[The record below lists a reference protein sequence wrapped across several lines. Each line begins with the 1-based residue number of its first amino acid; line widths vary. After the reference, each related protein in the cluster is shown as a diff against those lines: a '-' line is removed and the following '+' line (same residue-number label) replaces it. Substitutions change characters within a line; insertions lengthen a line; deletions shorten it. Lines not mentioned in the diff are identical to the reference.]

1 MSTAPS
7 TVPLAELNFYRTER
21 PRLIADGITDYDA
34 QCAELK
40 RRWDVL
46 QAIKAAAPPPA
57 PVLAVGEV
65 ALDAPLGADDI
76 SAMSLEL
83 NRVDTT
89 GPTVKYIYVQVQNLD
104 PPTPKPAAESKKRR
118 APEPPAEAGPSKTP
132 RAQHPLAL
140 VGKLLQQLKKDTL
153 QNICEDLKEPV
164 SGNKEEL
171 IMRIADA
178 M

>member
-1 MSTAPS
+1 MPITYACSGCECSAPS
-7 TVPLAELNFYRTER
+7 AWLGAV
-21 PRLIADGITDYDA
+21 
-34 QCAELK
+34 
-40 RRWDVL
+40 
-46 QAIKAAAPPPA
+46 PPA
-57 PVLAVGEV
+57 PMMVMGILNWPPVV
-65 ALDAPLGADDI
+65 AYVFPADDI

-89 GPTVKYIYVQVQNLD
+89 GPTVKYIYVQVQD
-104 PPTPKPAAESKKRR
+104 VDPTPKAAAEGKKRR
-118 APEPPAEAGPSKTP
+118 APEASAEAGPSKTP

>member
-1 MSTAPS
+1 MT
-7 TVPLAELNFYRTER
+7 LAVTRALLLF
-21 PRLIADGITDYDA
+21 
-34 QCAELK
+34 C
-40 RRWDVL
+40 
-46 QAIKAAAPPPA
+46 KAAAPPPA

-65 ALDAPLGADDI
+65 ALDAPLSADDI

-89 GPTVKYIYVQVQNLD
+89 GPTVKYIYVQVQDLD

-118 APEPPAEAGPSKTP
+118 APEASAEAGPSKTP

>member
-1 MSTAPS
+1 MRGSLAPWPSLPRSFDISTG
-7 TVPLAELNFYRTER
+7 T
-21 PRLIADGITDYDA
+21 
-34 QCAELK
+34 
-40 RRWDVL
+40 
-46 QAIKAAAPPPA
+46 AI
-57 PVLAVGEV
+57 AVGLTEHRRLPGV
-65 ALDAPLGADDI
+65 LSGAGDDT
-76 SAMSLEL
+76 SANEGAS
-83 NRVDTT
+83 
-89 GPTVKYIYVQVQNLD
+89 
-104 PPTPKPAAESKKRR
+104 
-118 APEPPAEAGPSKTP
+118 EPSAEAGPSKTP

>member
-1 MSTAPS
+1 MS
-7 TVPLAELNFYRTER
+7 V
-21 PRLIADGITDYDA
+21 
-34 QCAELK
+34 
-40 RRWDVL
+40 
-46 QAIKAAAPPPA
+46 IKHISASR
-57 PVLAVGEV
+57 
-65 ALDAPLGADDI
+65 GADDI
-76 SAMSLEL
+76 AAMSLEL

-89 GPTVKYIYVQVQNLD
+89 GPTVKYIYVQVQDLD

-118 APEPPAEAGPSKTP
+118 APEASAEAGPSKTP

-171 IMRIADA
+171 ISRIADA

>member
-1 MSTAPS
+1 MEFFLRARTPSFCPASS
-7 TVPLAELNFYRTER
+7 TVP
-21 PRLIADGITDYDA
+21 DA
-34 QCAELK
+34 H
-40 RRWDVL
+40 
-46 QAIKAAAPPPA
+46 
-57 PVLAVGEV
+57 
-65 ALDAPLGADDI
+65 
-76 SAMSLEL
+76 SS
-83 NRVDTT
+83 
-89 GPTVKYIYVQVQNLD
+89 
-104 PPTPKPAAESKKRR
+104 AESKKRR

>member
-21 PRLIADGITDYDA
+21 PRLIADGIIDYDA

-76 SAMSLEL
+76 SAMSLEP

-89 GPTVKYIYVQVQNLD
+89 GPTVKYIYVQ
-104 PPTPKPAAESKKRR
+104 SKKRR
-118 APEPPAEAGPSKTP
+118 APEPPAAAGPSKTP

-171 IMRIADA
+171 IRRIADA

>member
-21 PRLIADGITDYDA
+21 PRLIADGITDYNA

-57 PVLAVGEV
+57 PALAVGEV

-83 NRVDTT
+83 NRVDTS
-89 GPTVKYIYVQVQNLD
+89 GPTVKYIYVQVQDLD
-104 PPTPKPAAESKKRR
+104 PPTTKPAAESKKRAAE
-118 APEPPAEAGPSKTP
+118 APTEAGPSKTP

-140 VGKLLQQLKKDTL
+140 VGKLLQQLKKNTL
-153 QNICEDLKEPV
+153 QNICDDLKEPV

-171 IMRIADA
+171 IIRIADA

>member
-1 MSTAPS
+1 MS

-21 PRLIADGITDYDA
+21 PRLIADGIIDYDA

-118 APEPPAEAGPSKTP
+118 APEASAEAGPSKTP
-132 RAQHPLAL
+132 RAQHPF
-140 VGKLLQQLKKDTL
+140 VLLQKLKKDTL
-153 QNICEDLKEPV
+153 QNICEDLKESV

-171 IMRIADA
+171 IIRIADA

>member
-1 MSTAPS
+1 MS

-21 PRLIADGITDYDA
+21 PRLIADGIIDYDA

-40 RRWDVL
+40 RCWDVL

-89 GPTVKYIYVQVQNLD
+89 GPTVKYIYVQVQDLD
-104 PPTPKPAAESKKRR
+104 PPTPKPAESKKRR

-132 RAQHPLAL
+132 RAQHPILL

-153 QNICEDLKEPV
+153 QNICEDLGTPV
-164 SGNKEEL
+164 SGNKDEL
-171 IMRIADA
+171 IVRIADA

>member
-1 MSTAPS
+1 MS

-21 PRLIADGITDYDA
+21 PRLIADGIIDYDA

-89 GPTVKYIYVQVQNLD
+89 GPAIKYIYVQVQD
-104 PPTPKPAAESKKRR
+104 PPAPRLPRRARSAARRKRRPGPSDFLKPIRNDLRSPAMHVFLKESK
-118 APEPPAEAGPSKTP
+118 GP
-132 RAQHPLAL
+132 
-140 VGKLLQQLKKDTL
+140 
-153 QNICEDLKEPV
+153 
-164 SGNKEEL
+164 
-171 IMRIADA
+171 
-178 M
+178 

>member
-1 MSTAPS
+1 MRQAALESLSCLDSRMVSAGTLRLCLGLYPQACRREQEAPRAGA
-7 TVPLAELNFYRTER
+7 VRRGR
-21 PRLIADGITDYDA
+21 P
-34 QCAELK
+34 K
-40 RRWDVL
+40 
-46 QAIKAAAPPPA
+46 
-57 PVLAVGEV
+57 
-65 ALDAPLGADDI
+65 
-76 SAMSLEL
+76 
-83 NRVDTT
+83 
-89 GPTVKYIYVQVQNLD
+89 
-104 PPTPKPAAESKKRR
+104 
-118 APEPPAEAGPSKTP
+118 AGPSKTP

>member
-1 MSTAPS
+1 M
-7 TVPLAELNFYRTER
+7 
-21 PRLIADGITDYDA
+21 A

-76 SAMSLEL
+76 AAMSLEL
-83 NRVDTT
+83 NRVNTT

-118 APEPPAEAGPSKTP
+118 APEASAEAGPSNTP
-132 RAQHPLAL
+132 RAQHPFALA
-140 VGKLLQQLKKDTL
+140 GKLLQQLKKDTL
-153 QNICEDLKEPV
+153 QNMCEDLDILV
-164 SGNKEEL
+164 SGNKADL
-171 IMRIADA
+171 IARIMKAIP